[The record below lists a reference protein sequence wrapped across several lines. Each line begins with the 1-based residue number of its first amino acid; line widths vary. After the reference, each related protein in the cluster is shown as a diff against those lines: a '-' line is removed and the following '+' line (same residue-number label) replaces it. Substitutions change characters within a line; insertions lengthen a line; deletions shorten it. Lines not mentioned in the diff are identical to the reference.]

1 MDGRLATW
9 FATRDITRVKFDEKF
24 GPRTQAHSVAAIG
37 AQSREPASAG
47 PASHCASRV
56 WAVVVLF
63 VRFLLRLVFLEDV
76 DGETV
81 VVSFDGENKRST
93 FSTARP
99 LGLAVPPHHCINST
113 E

>member
-1 MDGRLATW
+1 MDGRLATCVCQ
-9 FATRDITRVKFDEKF
+9 RVTLMRSL
-24 GPRTQAHSVAAIG
+24 GACAARVAAIG

>member
-1 MDGRLATW
+1 MDGRLATCVCQ
-9 FATRDITRVKFDEKF
+9 RVTLMRSL
-24 GPRTQAHSVAAIG
+24 GARIRCSAIG

-63 VRFLLRLVFLEDV
+63 VRFLLRLVSLGDV